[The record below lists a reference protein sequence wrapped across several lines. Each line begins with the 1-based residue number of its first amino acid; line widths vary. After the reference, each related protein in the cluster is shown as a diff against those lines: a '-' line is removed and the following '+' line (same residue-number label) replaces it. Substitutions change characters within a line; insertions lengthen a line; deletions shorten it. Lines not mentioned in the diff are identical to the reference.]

1 MTADKKFFEDNS
13 QKISDLMKQY
23 GRRSI
28 LLSVFRFVVFIC
40 GIASIVIAVAAKLP
54 VFFILFGVFMI
65 AFIVLC
71 IVHGKVSA
79 ELNYYEALGIVNS
92 KYVARINGDFDS
104 LFSIVLNGLKRRDE
118 REDAV
123 RYASGSEFYTD
134 DHDYCTDLDL
144 FGKKS
149 LFSRLNVSETSF

>member
-28 LLSVFRFVVFIC
+28 LLSVFRLVVFIC
-40 GIASIVIAVAAKLP
+40 GIASIVIAIAAKLP

-71 IVHGKVSA
+71 IVH
-79 ELNYYEALGIVNS
+79 
-92 KYVARINGDFDS
+92 
-104 LFSIVLNGLKRRDE
+104 
-118 REDAV
+118 
-123 RYASGSEFYTD
+123 
-134 DHDYCTDLDL
+134 
-144 FGKKS
+144 
-149 LFSRLNVSETSF
+149 